1 MGESEAGNPT
11 REASVHL
18 NALRGHALRVISR
31 IDSQAVFDFYVSAA
45 VQHFAEL
52 PEREQHKRWVEL
64 ALLEREQLL
73 QKTMAPDLD
82 ALPPEERKAA
92 EDQIRA
98 MMKRYREEL
107 DVYESKF

>member
-1 MGESEAGNPT
+1 MGESESINQT
-11 REASVHL
+11 RKAFVHL
-18 NALRGHALRVISR
+18 NALGGHALRVLSR

-64 ALLEREQLL
+64 ALAEREQLL

-82 ALPPEERKAA
+82 ALPPQERKAA
-92 EDQIRA
+92 EEQIRA
-98 MMKRYREEL
+98 MMKRYRKEL
-107 DVYESKF
+107 EVYESKF